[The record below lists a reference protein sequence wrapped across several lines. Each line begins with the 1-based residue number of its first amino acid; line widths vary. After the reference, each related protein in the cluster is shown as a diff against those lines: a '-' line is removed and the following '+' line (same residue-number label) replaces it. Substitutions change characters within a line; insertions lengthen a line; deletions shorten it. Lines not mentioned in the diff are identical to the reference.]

1 MKKNIEI
8 HLVDLSTTLPL
19 PYADEGIRAGFP
31 SPAQDYMEQAIDLNK
46 ELIKHPS
53 STFYGRVVGDSM
65 KDEGIEEGDIL
76 VIDKS
81 LELIEGDLAV
91 CYVDGEFTVKRIAP
105 GVFRKEFAF
114 ENGLISTRSCSIRF
128 ITMTARNVNSL
139 IRYTGTTTTRKP
151 TKSQPITSRQQAYP
165 KT

>member
-8 HLVDLSTTLPL
+8 HSIDVSTSLPL
-19 PYADEGIRAGFP
+19 QYADEGIRAGFP

-46 ELIKHPS
+46 ELIRHPA

-81 LELIEGDLAV
+81 LELQDDDLAV
-91 CYVDGEFTVKRIAP
+91 CFIDGEFTVKRVRLETDAAWLVPSNPDYPLIKVTKENEFIVW
-105 GVFRKEFAF
+105 GIVTYTIKKNRRK
-114 ENGLISTRSCSIRF
+114 R
-128 ITMTARNVNSL
+128 
-139 IRYTGTTTTRKP
+139 
-151 TKSQPITSRQQAYP
+151 
-165 KT
+165 